1 MFQTFLRVSKY
12 PLNVIFLL
20 ICNANIK
27 STMCKHNQ
35 LNELVQYVNAY
46 VELIIASK
54 ASSSSVT
61 NAPVSI
67 YPYISYHSPSGLA
80 CARYKMVSTCNAQT

>member
-1 MFQTFLRVSKY
+1 
-12 PLNVIFLL
+12 
-20 ICNANIK
+20 
-27 STMCKHNQ
+27 MCKHNQ

-54 ASSSSVT
+54 ASSSSGT

-67 YPYISYHSPSGLA
+67 YPYIYRTTVLL
-80 CARYKMVSTCNAQT
+80 VSHVRDIKWCQHATRKRNRLNDTMQ